1 MEETPADLAS
11 FEAALK
17 ELEALVQR
25 MEQGEQPLDEA
36 MRDFERGVQ
45 LTRLCQTMLQKAQ
58 QRVDMLTQE
67 GRLEP
72 FPVDDDPR

>member
-1 MEETPADLAS
+1 MEETPADLAT

-72 FPVDDDPR
+72 FHVDDDPR